1 MVLQII
7 VLIHL
12 LRERERYAFHV
23 VRVLEEL
30 LIERRTHECM
40 IVRKKTIFVRFIDH

>member
-1 MVLQII
+1 MRERERE
-7 VLIHL
+7 
-12 LRERERYAFHV
+12 RERERYAFLV

-30 LIERRTHECM
+30 LIERHTHECM